1 MSENSTPESARFENP
16 SERPASDEPI
26 PQDPG
31 SDKAGSSGNPNPI
44 TRAMSAPLSTTD
56 VLITRIILV
65 LVMVGAAAIIVSA
78 LWPTDTVD
86 YVTAAPS
93 VAAVATPDGTAP
105 NVTLAHQAEWVW
117 TISSPTIGQRLLVAA
132 PTILRAVLVG
142 VGAWLLLG
150 ITTRIHRGEAFAEA
164 TISRLRA
171 LAIMIMFGGL
181 IVPFLE
187 LGTRFALSA
196 QLQESPEVT
205 LLFSPTVFW
214 PVLVGMLLLLLT
226 QVFVKGQAMGDDLE
240 GLV

>member
-31 SDKAGSSGNPNPI
+31 SDKTGSSGKPNPI
-44 TRAMSAPLSTTD
+44 TRAISAPLSTTD

-93 VAAVATPDGTAP
+93 VAAVATPDGTAA

-132 PTILRAVLVG
+132 PTILRSALVG